1 MWIFTLLKSKRKY
14 QVISHEQAMDI
25 MKKDKNYKL
34 IDVRTPVE
42 YQQGH
47 IKSAVNIPNE
57 TIGKKEPSQLK
68 KKDQNII
75 VYCFSGYRSRQTC
88 RKLAKMG
95 YTNIYSMEGINSWQG
110 KIVR

>member
-14 QVISHEQAMDI
+14 QVISHEQAMDM

-75 VYCFSGYRSRQTC
+75 DFQKTC
-88 RKLAKMG
+88 DDGIYKYLQYGRKQLMA
-95 YTNIYSMEGINSWQG
+95 G
-110 KIVR
+110 KDGQITAQY